1 MKKVEETRA
10 GGDTP
15 ARKNGDGQMVDK
27 GTPGKTPA
35 EALTYEETRQGF
47 LARLKES
54 RFKIF
59 TTTCALLLGAF
70 VVALVVCIVTH
81 TTPGALLDSLK
92 SPEILFAIRMS
103 LITSVISTLM
113 CIVIS
118 VPVAYAMARYDFW
131 GKTFLNTILD
141 APLALPPLV
150 AGVGL
155 LIIFGTT
162 GFGKWL
168 ADAGLRFVFTPA
180 GIVIAQFFVNVP
192 FMFRVLRSTFEGIN
206 PRYEHVARTLGCT
219 DAAFFRRVTLPM
231 ARNGL
236 VAGAIITWCRG
247 IGEFGAALMVAG
259 ATRMKTETLP
269 ISLYLNMSCGDLDLA
284 IAAATI
290 LIVISL
296 VSLYV
301 FEKLSGKAPLF

>member
-1 MKKVEETRA
+1 MWSRI
-10 GGDTP
+10 
-15 ARKNGDGQMVDK
+15 
-27 GTPGKTPA
+27 
-35 EALTYEETRQGF
+35 
-47 LARLKES
+47 KES
-54 RFKIF
+54 RFRIVTSAF
-59 TTTCALLLGAF
+59 ALLLGAF
-70 VVALVVCIVTH
+70 ILALLICVITH
-81 TTPGALLDSLK
+81 TTPKALWDSLG
-92 SPEILFAIRMS
+92 SEEIWFAIRLS
-103 LITSVISTLM
+103 LITSVVSTLM
-113 CIVIS
+113 CILIS
-118 VPVAYAMARYDFW
+118 LPVAYAMARYNFW
-131 GKTFLNTILD
+131 GKNILNTILD

-162 GFGKWL
+162 AFGKGL
-168 ADAGLRFVFTPA
+168 ADMGLEFVFTPA

-206 PRYEHVARTLGCT
+206 PRYEHVAKTLGCT
-219 DAAFFRRVTLPM
+219 EGKSFWRVTLPM
-231 ARNGL
+231 AKNGL

-296 VSLYV
+296 VSLFI
-301 FEKLSGKAPLF
+301 FEKLGGTARLF